1 MKSAGQILKETR
13 KINNIDI
20 NFISKELNI
29 STNKLIDIE
38 EDNLD
43 NNSDFVFN
51 IGHLKSYSIFLGLD
65 EKIIIKK
72 FKEQNEFKSS
82 DVTDKLPRPSFNNN
96 YFSLNYVFSL
106 TAIITIFSS
115 FYFLFI
121 DKKINEKEYALIPQ
135 IPEIY
140 EPIIEKESLELDD
153 KKNTDK
159 DIITKNIL
167 PNDYL
172 ATSAVASTRIEKMDD
187 GVVTLK
193 FLNSTWFQL
202 RDQNNN
208 IIISKLMEKN
218 EEYNYKLS
226 EKYTVTA
233 GNAGN
238 IVVLIDNNVR
248 GKIGKIGEVVDTLY
262 IDKNFNN

>member
-1 MKSAGQILKETR
+1 MKSVGQIIKETR
-13 KINNIDI
+13 EFNNYELS
-20 NFISKELNI
+20 FISKELNI
-29 STNKLIDIE
+29 SIQKLKDIE
-38 EDNLD
+38 KDNIN
-43 NNSDFVFN
+43 NNSDIVFN

-65 EKIIIKK
+65 DKLIIEK
-72 FKEQNEFKSS
+72 FKDQNQFKKS
-82 DVTDKLPRPSFNNN
+82 DITNKLPRPTFSNNN
-96 YFSLNYVFSL
+96 FSFNYVFS
-106 TAIITIFSS
+106 IIMIVTLFSS

-140 EPIIEKESLELDD
+140 EPIIEKENLKINNEDNRTQNKQD
-153 KKNTDK
+153 F
-159 DIITKNIL
+159 NIL
-167 PNDYL
+167 SNDYL
-172 ATSAVASTRIEKMDD
+172 PTNVLASTKNEKIDNEI
-187 GVVTLK
+187 VTLR

-202 RDQNNN
+202 RDQSDN

-218 EEYNYKLS
+218 QEYTYKLS

-238 IVVLIDNNVR
+238 IIVLIDNNVR
-248 GKIGKIGEVVDTLY
+248 GKIGKIGEVVDALY

>member
-1 MKSAGQILKETR
+1 MKSVGQILKENR
-13 KINNIDI
+13 KYKNLEIGYIAN
-20 NFISKELNI
+20 ELNI
-29 STNKLIDIE
+29 SINKLQDIE
-38 EDNLD
+38 EDNI
-43 NNSDFVFN
+43 NNDSDIVFN
-51 IGHLKSYSIFLGLD
+51 IGHVKSYSRFLGLD
-65 EKIIIKK
+65 EKIIIKQFKDQNK
-72 FKEQNEFKSS
+72 FTTSNL
-82 DVTDKLPRPSFNNN
+82 TDKLPRPTFKNN
-96 YFSLNYVFSL
+96 YFSFGYVFS
-106 TAIITIFSS
+106 IISIMTIFSS
-115 FYFLFI
+115 FYFLFVNNKI
-121 DKKINEKEYALIPQ
+121 DEKEYALIPQ